1 MSPLKYSLKALF
13 SFWENLI
20 GDIFECSYTGE
31 RTDMYGVYVHSYGRG
46 RTITVPFKPGLI
58 YHRKGFDN
66 LYLYMHDLLVSCAHA
81 ETVEAKPFTEMV
93 EVTLGESEDGSRMMV
108 HLVNTSG
115 HFGRSFMKPLPVYDI
130 ALKLPVPAE
139 PQSVT
144 CMTVSP
150 EPEMTEQP
158 FEYRGGTLYITVKN
172 RKSLPA
178 CLSVSDSLHLT
189 GII

>member
-1 MSPLKYSLKALF
+1 
-13 SFWENLI
+13 
-20 GDIFECSYTGE
+20 
-31 RTDMYGVYVHSYGRG
+31 MYGVYVNSYGRG

-58 YHRKGFDN
+58 YHREGFDN

-115 HFGRSFMKPLPVYDI
+115 HFGRSFVQP
-130 ALKLPVPAE
+130 LPVPAE

-158 FEYRGGTLYITVKN
+158 FEYRGGTLYITVK
-172 RKSLPA
+172 KPEEFA
-178 CLSVSDSLHLT
+178 CMLVRF
-189 GII
+189 